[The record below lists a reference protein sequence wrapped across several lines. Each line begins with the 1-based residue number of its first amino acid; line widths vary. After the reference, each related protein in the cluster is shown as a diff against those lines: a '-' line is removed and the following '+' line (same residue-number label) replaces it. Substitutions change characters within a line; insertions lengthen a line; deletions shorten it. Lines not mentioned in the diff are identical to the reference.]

1 MLYMNNIGLI
11 ISGNLTGFSR
21 FYATPNI
28 SEQYKDVRIDFDYRN
43 FLTFLSDNEKAYVI
57 SFTPTVIS
65 VSLVT
70 RILDSFR
77 RPGVLVVTLLIPR
90 HMKVEAAINAQH
102 TYALYQLLNQIND
115 KFYEKNF
122 VNGMVNQNAAVLM
135 QDYYTDILQNY
146 ILISDPT
153 QRDINRYIDVGVTN
167 KRLGYIR
174 STENDAPLYLS
185 SICRSNYE
193 GYHHVFITPNAPQN
207 IDEPPIEVIYYN
219 VLIKNNNQRLSHV
232 QLADRIPNVRPEQG
246 EIDIE
251 KGYTYQQVINNEA
264 DKVKGNIVGD
274 TIELSYN
281 FLVEERTINFV
292 FVEGNTP
299 VEIREIHPTIVYPTG
314 ERYNISE
321 SYLFRGKEIYTIITI
336 ECGNTQYAVKPEC
349 KRIDV
354 SRFRDGAT
362 YTVYVEQSINFTLYF
377 QGSYSKPK
385 SIVFERVGAAP
396 IAYKNVTNQIMV
408 SLVGGKHED
417 WNYTIKSEYYET
429 IRGSLI
435 ELLRT
440 KSIILTPKATS
451 PSNAQSSNT
460 QTQQVNVRKRQT
472 DVKTTPSTNNAVQLN
487 SVVHGKNRSSN
498 RNHKKTLLCIAGLLL
513 FVTLIYVVT
522 ASIVDLPPFAKDS
535 EVVAG
540 NIKGTDDEETAHIEE
555 SFKINIL
562 DFTNEPISSRDCFS
576 LFLADIKVK
585 SDIDADAIS
594 IKQEEN
600 NISYKII
607 CLASDT
613 TKKVKFTLAFSVYK
627 GRNNPTEKE
636 EFEITYANPAEFT
649 VGKLIKN
656 GRIDIKMNIN
666 NSDVELYYSIRQNVG
681 KEIQADEYN
690 KINKS
695 IDDKI
700 NKAPRDDN
708 YNRSFLY
715 HLRDL
720 FKNNVSKESAEQ
732 QSSNG
737 KHQRYTPPMMAET
750 EIDDILG
757 KVEVTESQ
765 WKAIEKEYAS
775 TLTKKQKDRIAAL
788 NEMIANLRK
797 GKRPRETGLSNS
809 QILMLRS
816 IFNPDDNQN
825 KIGRYPSR
833 LNKVNSLKE
842 FDDELKEIGIT
853 ARKNYTK

>member
-1 MLYMNNIGLI
+1 MNNIGLI

-146 ILISDPT
+146 ILVSDPT

-193 GYHHVFITPNAPQN
+193 GYHHVFISPNAPQN

-232 QLADRIPNVRPEQG
+232 RLADRIPNVRPEQG

-264 DKVKGNIVGD
+264 DKVKGNIAGD
-274 TIELSYN
+274 TIELSYI

-299 VEIREIHPTIVYPTG
+299 VEIREIHPMIVYPTG

-321 SYLFRGKEIYTIITI
+321 SYIFRGKEIYTIITI

-354 SRFRDGAT
+354 SRLRDGAT

-385 SIVFERVGAAP
+385 SIVFERVGSAP
-396 IAYKNVTNQIMV
+396 IAYENVTDQIMV

-451 PSNAQSSNT
+451 PSNAPSSNT
-460 QTQQVNVRKRQT
+460 QTHQVNVRKRQE
-472 DVKTTPSTNNAVQLN
+472 DVKTTPSTSNAVQLN
-487 SVVHGKNRSSN
+487 SAVHGKNRSSN
-498 RNHKKTLLCIAGLLL
+498 RSHKKILLCIAGLLL

-535 EVVAG
+535 KVVAG
-540 NIKGTDDEETAHIEE
+540 DIKGAHDEETAHIEK

-562 DFTNEPISSRDCFS
+562 DFTNEPISSKRGIFP
-576 LFLADIKVK
+576 LFLANIKVK

-600 NISYKII
+600 NISYKIT

-649 VGKLIKN
+649 VGELIKN
-656 GRIDIKMNIN
+656 GSIDIKMNIN
-666 NSDVELYYSIRQNVG
+666 NSDVELYYSICQNVDN
-681 KEIQADEYN
+681 KIPADEYN

-700 NKAPRDDN
+700 NKALRDDN

-715 HLRDL
+715 YLRDL
-720 FKNNVSKESAEQ
+720 FKNNVSKGSAEQ

-737 KHQRYTPPMMAET
+737 NHQKYTPPMMTET

-765 WKAIEKEYAS
+765 WKTIEKEYAS
-775 TLTKKQKDRIAAL
+775 TLTSEQMGRIKAL
-788 NEMIANLRK
+788 DEMIGALRRGDRPGWTNLSEEQGRM
-797 GKRPRETGLSNS
+797 
-809 QILMLRS
+809 IRS
-816 IFNPDDNQN
+816 IFDFKGNTEKIKRLKDNF
-825 KIGRYPSR
+825 K
-833 LNKVNSLKE
+833 KVKSLKE
-842 FDDELKEIGIT
+842 FDEKAKKLGIIK
-853 ARKNYTK
+853 RKSS